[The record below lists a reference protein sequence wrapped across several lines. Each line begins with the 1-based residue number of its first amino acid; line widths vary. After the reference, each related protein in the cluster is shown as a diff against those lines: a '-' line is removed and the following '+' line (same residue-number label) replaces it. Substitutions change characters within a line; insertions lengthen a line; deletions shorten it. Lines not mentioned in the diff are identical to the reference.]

1 MVRGPADSRAGRVG
15 RGRAASRSV
24 PGVLEGGFGRAQP
37 RSSARSNYAQA
48 LSVVEF
54 LIAARGVGA
63 ITCILARLSEGGGAF
78 DDALRAETGYTE
90 KELFAGWRK
99 WAGV

>member
-1 MVRGPADSRAGRVG
+1 M
-15 RGRAASRSV
+15 
-24 PGVLEGGFGRAQP
+24 LEGGFGRAQP
-37 RSSARSNYAQA
+37 RSAARSNYAQA